1 MLSRERYTNMKSVD
15 RTSTSFK
22 GRFSG
27 LPSEKWIQHLD
38 SLELD
43 RAKKHN
49 WTPKEFYYGL
59 RLTLQGRALHAIRNL
74 EKDLDRPDFSSLIP
88 EWYEPAAAEW
98 RKLCL
103 GQAMWKGLPDWNQ
116 DS

>member
-1 MLSRERYTNMKSVD
+1 MKSVD
-15 RTSTSFK
+15 RTTTSFK
-22 GRFSG
+22 KRFSG
-27 LPSEKWIQHLD
+27 MFSEKWIQHLD

-59 RLTLQGRALHAIRNL
+59 RLTLQGRDLNAIRNV

-88 EWYEPAAAEW
+88 DWFEPSAAEW
-98 RKLCL
+98 RELCQGNSMYSTL
-103 GQAMWKGLPDWNQ
+103 SERTKIRNNFR
-116 DS
+116 S